1 MSNVYSL
8 PPRMPDSDSRPAGF
22 SSIDEIV
29 AELRA
34 GRMVIILDDE
44 DRENEGDFIM
54 AAEHATPE
62 AVAFMI
68 RHSSGILCVSM
79 EDADL
84 ERLELPQMVPNN
96 DEAYRTAFTVSVDYR
111 YGTTTGVSSH
121 DRSATIRALA
131 DPASVPSDFARPGHI
146 FPLRP
151 HKGGVLVRAGHTEAS
166 VDLCKLA
173 GLRPAGLLC
182 EVMNDDGSMARREQI
197 EEFARRH
204 NLKIGTIADLIR
216 YRLRNERSIERIAEH
231 TVQTDLGQFR
241 LYAYEDR
248 VHHGTHI
255 ALVHGDLQSK
265 DQSPLVRVHVADTLR
280 DLLGVRTDS
289 NAWTLRAAM
298 ERIAQAGNG
307 VLVVLREQE
316 ASSDLHEALRALGPS
331 TAKGTEPAPARAAA
345 AGSSGAAA
353 ASSHGTARAA
363 AHSTPP
369 VGAGGQVLRTYGLG
383 AQILKDLGVSRMRVL
398 SAPKQMHG
406 ISAFG
411 LEIEAYVGEGS

>member
-1 MSNVYSL
+1 
-8 PPRMPDSDSRPAGF
+8 
-22 SSIDEIV
+22 
-29 AELRA
+29 
-34 GRMVIILDDE
+34 
-44 DRENEGDFIM
+44 
-54 AAEHATPE
+54 
-62 AVAFMI
+62 
-68 RHSSGILCVSM
+68 
-79 EDADL
+79 
-84 ERLELPQMVPNN
+84 
-96 DEAYRTAFTVSVDYR
+96 
-111 YGTTTGVSSH
+111 
-121 DRSATIRALA
+121 
-131 DPASVPSDFARPGHI
+131 
-146 FPLRP
+146 
-151 HKGGVLVRAGHTEAS
+151 VRAGHTEAS

-231 TVQTDLGQFR
+231 AVETDLGQFR

-248 VHHGTHI
+248 VHRGTHI

-307 VLVVLREQE
+307 VLVILREQE
-316 ASSDLHEALRALGPS
+316 AASDLHEALRALGPS
-331 TAKGTEPAPARAAA
+331 AAKGSEPPATRTGTAA
-345 AGSSGAAA
+345 AGSPGAVTAP
-353 ASSHGTARAA
+353 SHGTSRAA
-363 AHSTPP
+363 PHSTPP